1 MKKPFRK
8 VWIGILTATAFVV
21 GACCS
26 HKTVEINGEKLTKKE
41 LQARVDE
48 LRTIVEEREMSCVY
62 GSPEIIAE
70 YGRET
75 ARMRAELDEL
85 QKELDN
91 FCKRK

>member
-1 MKKPFRK
+1 MKRSFRK
-8 VWIGILTATAFVV
+8 AWIGVLAITALVV

-26 HKTVEINGEKLTKKE
+26 NKTIEVNGQKMTKKE

-48 LRTIVEEREMSCVY
+48 LKAIVEEREMSCVY

-75 ARMRAELDEL
+75 SRLRNELNEL
-85 QKELDN
+85 QEKLNN
-91 FCKRK
+91 FGK